1 MPNTQWGRG
10 HSASGYSG
18 EVTIPGD
25 VISPTWVEGKVEKL
39 PPERVRSLG
48 AEQDL
53 TQTPFMV
60 YDVVTKP
67 LRERPTMAKYDIKV
81 ELVGND
87 GNAFSIM
94 GAVTKA
100 MRRAGVSRE
109 EQDEYF
115 KQATAGDYNQLL
127 ATTMEWVEVV

>member
-1 MPNTQWGRG
+1 
-10 HSASGYSG
+10 
-18 EVTIPGD
+18 
-25 VISPTWVEGKVEKL
+25 
-39 PPERVRSLG
+39 
-48 AEQDL
+48 
-53 TQTPFMV
+53 
-60 YDVVTKP
+60 
-67 LRERPTMAKYDIKV
+67 MAKYDIEV
-81 ELVGND
+81 DLMETD

-127 ATTMEWVEVV
+127 VTTMKWVKVV

>member
-1 MPNTQWGRG
+1 
-10 HSASGYSG
+10 
-18 EVTIPGD
+18 
-25 VISPTWVEGKVEKL
+25 
-39 PPERVRSLG
+39 
-48 AEQDL
+48 
-53 TQTPFMV
+53 MV

-67 LRERPTMAKYDIKV
+67 LRERPTMAKYDITV

-100 MRRAGVSRE
+100 MQRAGVSKE
-109 EQDEYF
+109 ERDLYF
-115 KQATAGDYNQLL
+115 KEATSGDYNQLL